1 MENFEQQYRQR
12 EALFDARAER
22 LVAAVTQSGR
32 QEDLFRAA
40 EIVKFRDQLY
50 KEFHIDG

>member
-1 MENFEQQYRQR
+1 MENFEEQYRQR
-12 EALFDARAER
+12 AAVSDARAER
-22 LVAAVTQSGR
+22 LVEALTQAGR

-40 EIVKFRDQLY
+40 ENVKFRDQLY

>member
-1 MENFEQQYRQR
+1 MENFEEQYRQR
-12 EALFDARAER
+12 TAVSDARAER
-22 LVAAVTQSGR
+22 LVAALTQSGR

-40 EIVKFRDQLY
+40 ENVKFRDQLY

>member
-12 EALFDARAER
+12 EALSDARAER
-22 LVAAVTQSGR
+22 LVAALTQSGR

-40 EIVKFRDQLY
+40 ENVKFRDQLY